1 MTAGAHTAE
10 FTIRQLAERFD
21 VTSRTLRYY
30 EQEGLLSPRRDGAK
44 RLYSK
49 ADKARLEL
57 ILRGKRVGFSLE
69 DIKEMLD
76 VELIGERSNEHG
88 LEKSIERFA
97 ERIAILK
104 RQRADIDKS
113 ILELSAGKRWLEER
127 LNDRE
132 PPEDIKRR
140 ARAFEAL
147 AQARLTQWETGV
159 GE

>member
-57 ILRGKRVGFSLE
+57 IRRGKRVGFS
-69 DIKEMLD
+69 
-76 VELIGERSNEHG
+76 
-88 LEKSIERFA
+88 
-97 ERIAILK
+97 
-104 RQRADIDKS
+104 
-113 ILELSAGKRWLEER
+113 
-127 LNDRE
+127 
-132 PPEDIKRR
+132 
-140 ARAFEAL
+140 
-147 AQARLTQWETGV
+147 
-159 GE
+159 